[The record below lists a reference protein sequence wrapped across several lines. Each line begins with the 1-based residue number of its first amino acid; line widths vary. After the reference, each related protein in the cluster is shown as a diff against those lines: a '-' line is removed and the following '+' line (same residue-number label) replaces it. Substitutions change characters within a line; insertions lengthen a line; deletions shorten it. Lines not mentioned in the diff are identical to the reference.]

1 MRMSSRRRTTG
12 AAALSVLAAVLGLSL
27 GGCKHATT
35 ETLASSI
42 TIVNSCGAEIDVYMD
57 GALKS
62 TVAVDGQGSIA
73 DVPTGSR
80 LLEAKKKGTAD
91 LVYSQTLTI
100 TAGTNTTFTVSGQ
113 AVLRITNNFPDIL
126 KIYANATYT
135 GDIGPGLTQS
145 ISRVKFGTYAMLAFK
160 RADLT
165 EVASTTIEV
174 TQVQT
179 YDWVINP

>member
-1 MRMSSRRRTTG
+1 MSNRRRMIG
-12 AAALSVLAAVLGLSL
+12 AGALSVLTAVLGLSL
-27 GGCKHATT
+27 TGCKHTTT

-42 TIVNSCGAEIDVYMD
+42 TITNNCGAEIDVYMD

-73 DVPTGSR
+73 DVTPASH
-80 LLEAKKKGTAD
+80 LLEAKLKGTSD

-100 TAGTNTTFTVSGQ
+100 TAGTITTFTVNGQ

-126 KIYANATYT
+126 KIYANAIYL
-135 GDIGPGLTQS
+135 GDIGPGLVQS

-165 EVASTTIEV
+165 EVASTSIGV
-174 TQVQT
+174 TAVQT